1 MAEKY
6 IEKYKSPN
14 TTKELQNKIID
25 WADNKSLLTKDNSYK
40 QLAKTIEELG
50 EVARAL
56 IHNDIPEIKDGIG
69 DVVVTLIILAKQN
82 GLDFNDCLLT
92 AWNEI
97 KSRTGKTLNGVFI
110 KDKE

>member
-1 MAEKY
+1 MTTIHHKILEWAEDK
-6 IEKYKSPN
+6 K
-14 TTKELQNKIID
+14 
-25 WADNKSLLTKDNSYK
+25 LLSKDNSYK

-69 DVVVTLIILAKQN
+69 DVAVTLIILAKQN
-82 GLDFNDCLLT
+82 GLDFNDCLMT

-97 KSRTGKTLNGVFI
+97 KSRTGKTVNGVFI